1 MTAEQ
6 LNYKMRRAIGTY
18 DNSLVISMADSCVKV
33 ANEAL
38 ELKEAEHLNKLRAVK
53 DEISKLKEKTD
64 YHIAKNAYG
73 KVLEII
79 DNHLKK

>member
-38 ELKEAEHLNKLRAVK
+38 ELKEAEHLNKLR
-53 DEISKLKEKTD
+53 EIRKELDHCLATERT
-64 YHIAKNAYG
+64 IA
-73 KVLEII
+73 LEII
-79 DNHLKK
+79 DKYIEVNKLA